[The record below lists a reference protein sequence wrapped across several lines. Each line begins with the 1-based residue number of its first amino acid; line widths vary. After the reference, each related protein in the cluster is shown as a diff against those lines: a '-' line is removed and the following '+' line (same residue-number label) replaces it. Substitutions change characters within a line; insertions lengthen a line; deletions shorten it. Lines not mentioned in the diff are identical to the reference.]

1 MKKKNYKS
9 APLPFQGQKR
19 FFIRKFKEALKDY
32 PSDATY
38 VDLFGGSGLLSHTVK
53 SVYPDAKVV
62 YNDFDHFRNRLAA
75 IGQTNAILENLR
87 SLDLETPRGK
97 KLIPADHKKVSQVL
111 TLANSKGYVDWISLS
126 GSLKFSM
133 NYGHK
138 LDDFTKD
145 AMYNTI
151 RKSNFSNAEDYLEG
165 ITVVRSDYKKLF
177 KMYKSNSK
185 VVFLVDPPYLSTD
198 TATYSREDY
207 WKLRDYL
214 DVLDLLHDH
223 SYFYFTSNKSQVV
236 ELCEWVETRTSQNA
250 NPFKNATCEMTSN
263 KTSHNTGY
271 TDIMYHFKRADD
283 E

>member
-1 MKKKNYKS
+1 MKNKRKEFKS

-19 FFIRKFKEALKDY
+19 FFVSKFKEALKSY

-53 SVYPDAKVV
+53 RFYPDAKVV
-62 YNDFDHFRNRLAA
+62 YNDFDDYSKRLKSIPETNR
-75 IGQTNAILENLR
+75 ILEKLR
-87 SLDLETPRGK
+87 GLNIDTPRGK
-97 KLIPADHKKVSQVL
+97 KIIGNEKDLIISILKEADV
-111 TLANSKGYVDWISLS
+111 AGFVDWISLS

-133 NYGHK
+133 NYGFCLK
-138 LDDFTKD
+138 DFSDDTL
-145 AMYNTI
+145 YNTI
-151 RKSNFSNAEDYLEG
+151 RKSNFAEAQEYLQG
-165 ITVVRSDYKKLF
+165 IDIVKNDYKLLF
-177 KMYKSNSK
+177 EKYKTEKN

-198 TATYSREDY
+198 AGTYKGY

-236 ELCEWVETRTSQNA
+236 ELCEWVESRTSDNA
-250 NPFKNATCEMTSN
+250 NPFKEANCSTTNN

-271 TDIMYHFKRADD
+271 TDIMYYLKK
-283 E
+283 

>member
-1 MKKKNYKS
+1 MKNKNYKS

-53 SVYPDAKVV
+53 SVYPAAKVV
-62 YNDFDHFRNRLAA
+62 YNDYDNFRNRLAS
-75 IGQTNAILENLR
+75 INRTNSILEELR
-87 SLDLETPRGK
+87 ALDLETPRGK
-97 KLIPADHKKVSQVL
+97 KLTLADHKKVCKVL
-111 TLANSKGYVDWISLS
+111 TLADSKGFVDWISLS

-138 LDDFTKD
+138 LEDFTND
-145 AMYNTI
+145 TLYNTI
-151 RKSNFSNAEDYLEG
+151 RKSNFAYADDYLQG

-177 KMYKSNSK
+177 KMYKSNSN

-198 TATYSREDY
+198 TSTYSREDY
-207 WKLRDYL
+207 WKLKDYL

-250 NPFKNATCEMTSN
+250 NPFKNASCETTQN
-263 KTSHNTGY
+263 TTSHNARY
-271 TDIMYHFKRADD
+271 TDVMYHLKKPSN

>member
-1 MKKKNYKS
+1 MKKKIYKS

-19 FFIRKFKEALKDY
+19 FFIRKFKEALEDY

-38 VDLFGGSGLLSHTVK
+38 VDLFGGSGLLSHTAK
-53 SVYPDAKVV
+53 SVYKESTVV

-75 IGQTNAILENLR
+75 IKQTNEILERLR
-87 SLDLETPRGK
+87 ALELETPRGK
-97 KLIPADHKKVSQVL
+97 KLTPQDHAAVIHVL
-111 TLANSKGYVDWISLS
+111 REANNRGYVDWISLS

-138 LDDFTKD
+138 LEDFVKD
-145 AMYNTI
+145 TLYNTI
-151 RKSNFSNAEDYLEG
+151 RKSNFADADDYLEG
-165 ITVVRSDYKKLF
+165 IKVVRSDYKKLF
-177 KMYKSNSK
+177 KMYKSKDN

-198 TATYSREDY
+198 TSTYSREDY

-236 ELCEWVETRTSQNA
+236 ELCEWVETRTSKNA
-250 NPFKNATCEMTSN
+250 NPFKNANRETTNN
-263 KTSHNTGY
+263 KTSHNNGY
-271 TDIMYHFKRADD
+271 TDIMYHVNRNVD